1 MNLPKHLFIALAA
14 VLMVTVCTSVSA
26 AAEKKI
32 PKVDNFIFLFDASGS
47 MRDSYMGQG
56 VPEGVSGA
64 LPASDG
70 AHFKFTHA
78 KKAMLAMNEMI
89 PELDYQ
95 AGLFSAATSIQSYQ
109 NMAPYDSSSFSQAI
123 NKTNVASK
131 MFGNTT
137 PLANG
142 IQNLEPELKTLSGE
156 TAVIVFTDGGANRGG
171 DPARV
176 VERLSAQYNTCFHIV
191 SYAQS
196 MDEKKTIN
204 AMAEA
209 RDCTIL
215 VSGAD
220 MQDEDKMQGFVQS
233 VFYSTA
239 MDSDGDGVYDENDEC
254 PDTPAGVEVDEYGCP
269 VDSDGDGVPDY
280 LDKCPGTETG
290 AEVDDEGCPFPVS
303 KRIKVYFDFDKAEV
317 KYQYHDE
324 LKGIAQ
330 YLRRNQDTEMV
341 IEGHTDSIGPAEY
354 NMRLSERRA
363 ESVKDYLTD
372 KLDIDA
378 SRLDTKGYGESR
390 PVADNSTKEG
400 RQKNRRVIG
409 VVTK

>member
-1 MNLPKHLFIALAA
+1 MNLPKHLYIALAA
-14 VLMVTVCTSVSA
+14 VLMVAVCTSVSA
-26 AAEKKI
+26 STEKRI

-64 LPASDG
+64 IPASDG

-78 KKAMLAMNEMI
+78 QKAMLDMNEMI

-95 AGLFSAATSIQSYQ
+95 AGLFQGATTIQSAQ
-109 NMAPYDSSSFSQAI
+109 DMQSYDSSSFAQAI
-123 NKTNVASK
+123 EQTDVASK

-137 PLANG
+137 PLADG
-142 IQNLEPELKTLSGE
+142 IQNLESELKNLSGE
-156 TAVIVFTDGGANRGG
+156 TAVIVFTDGGANQGG

-176 VERLSAQYNTCFHIV
+176 VERLSAQHNTCFHIV

-204 AMAEA
+204 AMADA
-209 RDCTIL
+209 RDCTVM
-215 VSGAD
+215 VSGED
-220 MQDEDKMQGFVQS
+220 MQDEDKMQGFVQR

-239 MDSDGDGVYDENDEC
+239 KDSDGDGVYDEDDQC
-254 PDTPAGVEVDEYGCP
+254 PDTPAGVEVDEDGCP

-280 LDKCPGTETG
+280 KDKCPDTEAG
-290 AEVDDEGCPFPVS
+290 AEVDDEGCPYPVS
-303 KRIKVYFDFDKAEV
+303 KRIKVYFDFDKAEI
-317 KYQYHDE
+317 KDKYHDE
-324 LKGIAQ
+324 LKEMAQ
-330 YLRRNQDTEMV
+330 YLSRNQDTEVV
-341 IEGHTDSIGPAEY
+341 IEGHTDSTGPAEY
-354 NMRLSERRA
+354 NMGLSERRA

-378 SRLDTKGYGESR
+378 SRLDTKGYGETR
-390 PVADNSTKEG
+390 PVADNSSKEG

-409 VVTK
+409 VVSK

>member
-1 MNLPKHLFIALAA
+1 
-14 VLMVTVCTSVSA
+14 
-26 AAEKKI
+26 
-32 PKVDNFIFLFDASGS
+32 
-47 MRDSYMGQG
+47 
-56 VPEGVSGA
+56 
-64 LPASDG
+64 
-70 AHFKFTHA
+70 
-78 KKAMLAMNEMI
+78 MNEMI

-95 AGLFSAATSIQSYQ
+95 AGLFTAATSIQSYQ

-123 NKTNVASK
+123 NTTNVASK

-280 LDKCPGTETG
+280 LDKCPGTEAG
-290 AEVDDEGCPFPVS
+290 AEVDDRAAPFRS
-303 KRIKVYFDFDKAEV
+303 A
-317 KYQYHDE
+317 
-324 LKGIAQ
+324 
-330 YLRRNQDTEMV
+330 N
-341 IEGHTDSIGPAEY
+341 
-354 NMRLSERRA
+354 
-363 ESVKDYLTD
+363 
-372 KLDIDA
+372 A
-378 SRLDTKGYGESR
+378 SRSTLILTKPRS
-390 PVADNSTKEG
+390 ST
-400 RQKNRRVIG
+400 NI
-409 VVTK
+409 TTN

>member
-1 MNLPKHLFIALAA
+1 MNLPKHLYIALAA
-14 VLMVTVCTSVSA
+14 VLMVAVCTSVSA
-26 AAEKKI
+26 STEKKI

-64 LPASDG
+64 IPASDG

-78 KKAMLAMNEMI
+78 QKAMLDMNEMI

-95 AGLFSAATSIQSYQ
+95 AGLFQGATTIQSAQ
-109 NMAPYDSSSFSQAI
+109 DMQSYDSSSFAQAI
-123 NKTNVASK
+123 EQTDVASK

-137 PLANG
+137 PLADG
-142 IQNLEPELKTLSGE
+142 IQNLESELENLSGE
-156 TAVIVFTDGGANRGG
+156 TAVIVFTDGGANQGG

-176 VERLSAQYNTCFHIV
+176 VERLSAQHNTCFHIV

-204 AMAEA
+204 AMADA
-209 RDCTIL
+209 RDCTVM
-215 VSGAD
+215 VSGED
-220 MQDEDKMQGFVQS
+220 MQDEDKMQGFVQR

-239 MDSDGDGVYDENDEC
+239 KDSDGDGVYDEDDKC
-254 PDTPAGVEVDEYGCP
+254 PDTPAGVEVDEDGCP

-280 LDKCPGTETG
+280 KDKCPDTEAG
-290 AEVDDEGCPFPVS
+290 AEVDDEGCPYPVS
-303 KRIKVYFDFDKAEV
+303 KRIKVYFDFDKAEI
-317 KYQYHDE
+317 KDKYHDE
-324 LKGIAQ
+324 LKEMAQ
-330 YLRRNQDTEMV
+330 YLSRNQDTEVV
-341 IEGHTDSIGPAEY
+341 IEGHTDSTGPAEY
-354 NMRLSERRA
+354 NMGLSERRA

-378 SRLDTKGYGESR
+378 SRLDTKGYGETR
-390 PVADNSTKEG
+390 PVADNSSKEG

-409 VVTK
+409 VVSK

>member
-14 VLMVTVCTSVSA
+14 VLMVAVCASVSA
-26 AAEKKI
+26 SAEKKI

-64 LPASDG
+64 IPASDG

-78 KKAMLAMNEMI
+78 KNAMLDMTEMI

-95 AGLFSAATSIQSYQ
+95 AGLFKGATTIQSAQ
-109 NMAPYDSSSFSQAI
+109 DMQSYDSSSFAQAI
-123 NKTNVASK
+123 EQTDVASK

-137 PLANG
+137 PLADG
-142 IQNLEPELKTLSGE
+142 IQNLESELKNLSGE
-156 TAVIVFTDGGANRGG
+156 TAVIVFTDGGANQGG
-171 DPARV
+171 DPAGV

-191 SYAQS
+191 SYAQD

-204 AMAEA
+204 AMADA
-209 RDCTIL
+209 RDCTVL
-215 VSGAD
+215 VSGED
-220 MQDEDKMQGFVQS
+220 MQDEDKMQGFVQR

-239 MDSDGDGVYDENDEC
+239 KDSDGDGVYDEDDKC
-254 PDTPAGVEVDEYGCP
+254 PDTPAGVEVDEDGCP

-280 LDKCPGTETG
+280 LDKCPDTEAG
-290 AEVDDEGCPFPVS
+290 VEVDDEGCPYPVS

-317 KYQYHDE
+317 KDKYHDE
-324 LKGIAQ
+324 LKEMAQ
-330 YLRRNQDTEMV
+330 YLSRNQDTEVV
-341 IEGHTDSIGPAEY
+341 IEGHTDSTGPAEY
-354 NMRLSERRA
+354 NMELSERRA

-372 KLDIDA
+372 KLDIDDA
-378 SRLDTKGYGESR
+378 RLDTKGYGETR
-390 PVADNSTKEG
+390 PVADNSSKEG

-409 VVTK
+409 VVSK

>member
-64 LPASDG
+64 LPASGG

-123 NKTNVASK
+123 NTTNVASK

-220 MQDEDKMQGFVQS
+220 MQDEGKMQGFVQS

-280 LDKCPGTETG
+280 LDKCPGTEAG

-317 KYQYHDE
+317 KYKYHDE

-363 ESVKDYLTD
+363 ESVKNYLTD

-378 SRLDTKGYGESR
+378 SRLDTKGYGETR